1 MSAQTP
7 ASSSRKRLLLGFTL
21 LIVIA
26 AVIYGAWAMFSGQTE
41 TTDDAYVHGN
51 MVQVSAQ
58 IPGTVVNIA
67 VDDTQLVQTGQ
78 ALLSLDRA
86 DVDIALAQAQASLAQ
101 SVRKTRSLFAQ
112 NNALKA
118 DIAARQADA
127 QQAKINLDKAR
138 TDLQRRQALG
148 KIGGVSGEELR
159 HAQSAVQA
167 AQSALAQAQAGIESA
182 RARLETNK
190 ALTSGTD
197 VSHHP
202 DVQQAAEHYRQ
213 AWLARQRADLIAPV
227 SGMVAQRSVQVG
239 QHIAAG
245 APLMSIVPLDQLWI
259 EANFKENQLQN
270 MQPGQPVTLMADYY
284 GKSVQYH
291 GEVVGLSAGTG
302 AAFALLPAQNA
313 SGNWIKV
320 VQRLPVLIRLNP
332 DELRKHPLRIGLSM
346 HVTVDL
352 DSTPAQALPDSRHG
366 LKTDIYE
373 HGAQDAQ
380 AQIDRIIQAN
390 LAS

>member
-7 ASSSRKRLLLGFTL
+7 ASSSRKRLLVGFTV
-21 LIVIA
+21 LIILIA
-26 AVIYGAWAMFSGQTE
+26 VLYGVWVMLSGRTE

-58 IPGTVVNIA
+58 IPGTVVDIA
-67 VDDTQLVQTGQ
+67 VDDTQMVRTGQ
-78 ALLSLDRA
+78 PLLSLDRA
-86 DVDIALAQAQASLAQ
+86 DVDIALAQAEASLAQ

-112 NNALKA
+112 NDALKA
-118 DIAARQADA
+118 DIAARQADV
-127 QQAKINLDKAR
+127 QQAKVNLDKAR

-148 KIGGVSGEELR
+148 RIGGVSGEELR
-159 HAQSAVQA
+159 HAQTAVQA
-167 AQSALAQAQAGIESA
+167 AQSALAQAQAGVESA

-190 ALTSGTD
+190 ALTKGTD
-197 VSHHP
+197 VAHHP

-213 AWLARQRADLIAPV
+213 AWLARQRAALVSPV
-227 SGMVAQRSVQVG
+227 DGMVAQRSVQVG

-245 APLMSIVPLDQLWI
+245 APLMSIVPLDQLWV
-259 EANFKENQLQN
+259 EANFKENQLQD
-270 MQPGQPVTLMADYY
+270 MQPGQKVTLMADFY
-284 GKSVQYH
+284 GKSAQYR
-291 GEVVGLSAGTG
+291 GEIVGLSAGTG
-302 AAFALLPAQNA
+302 GAFALLPAQNA

-320 VQRLPVLIRLNP
+320 VQRLPVRIRLNP
-332 DELRKHPLRIGLSM
+332 EDLRAHPLRIGLSM

-352 DSTPAQALPDSRHG
+352 DSTPEQAPAEPGHG

-373 HGAQDAQ
+373 NSVQGAQ
-380 AQIDRIIQAN
+380 AQVERIIQAN

>member
-1 MSAQTP
+1 MPAQTP
-7 ASSSRKRLLLGFTL
+7 ASSVRKRLLVGFTVVII
-21 LIVIA
+21 LI
-26 AVIYGAWAMFSGQTE
+26 AVLYGIWLMLSGKTE

-58 IPGTVVNIA
+58 IPGTVVDIA
-67 VDDTQLVQTGQ
+67 VDDTQMVRAGQ
-78 ALLSLDRA
+78 PLLSLDRA
-86 DVDIALAQAQASLAQ
+86 DVDIALAQAEASLAQ

-112 NNALKA
+112 NEVLKA
-118 DIAARQADA
+118 DIAARQIDV
-127 QQAKINLDKAR
+127 QQAKVNLEKAR

-159 HAQSAVQA
+159 HAQTAVQT
-167 AQSALAQAQAGIESA
+167 AQSVLAQAQAGVESA

-190 ALTSGTD
+190 ALTEGID
-197 VSHHP
+197 VAHHP

-213 AWLARQRADLIAPV
+213 AWLARQRAALV
-227 SGMVAQRSVQVG
+227 SSVDGMVAQRSVQVG

-245 APLMSIVPLDQLWI
+245 APLMSIVPLEQLWV
-259 EANFKENQLQN
+259 EANFKENQLQD
-270 MQPGQPVTLMADYY
+270 MRPGQKVTLMADFY
-284 GKSVQYH
+284 GKSTTYR
-291 GEVVGLSAGTG
+291 GEIVGLAAGTG
-302 AAFALLPAQNA
+302 GAFALLPAQNA

-320 VQRLPVLIRLNP
+320 VQRLPVRIRLNP
-332 DELRKHPLRIGLSM
+332 EELRAHPLRIGLSM

-352 DSTPAQALPDSRHG
+352 DSTPEQAPAEPERG

-373 HGAQDAQ
+373 NSVQGAQ
-380 AQIDRIIQAN
+380 AQVERIIQAN